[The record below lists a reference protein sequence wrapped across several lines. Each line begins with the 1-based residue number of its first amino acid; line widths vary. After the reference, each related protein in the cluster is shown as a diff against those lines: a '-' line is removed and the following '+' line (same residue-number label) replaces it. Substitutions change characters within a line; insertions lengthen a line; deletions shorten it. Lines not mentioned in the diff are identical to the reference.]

1 MAKNQLFYLILLIIL
16 TLIVG
21 AILLFPSKISLLS
34 KTYLFNNFS
43 DTGTKNLNFIKPT
56 EDTVKNFL
64 FLGIAGA
71 GSRGSLLTDSIIII
85 SLNKTEEKIHL
96 ISFPRDLL
104 VKAPNS
110 NNLLKLNSLFE
121 LENKNK
127 KYNES
132 KSFDLIKTKMEEIS
146 GLKIDEVIVLDL
158 EAVKSLVDTLGG
170 IDIYLEKDFF
180 DPNLVNPHN
189 PSQMFYLEAGWQHL
203 DGDLF
208 LKMIRSRYAP
218 DGDFS
223 RMKNQQLLL
232 SALKEKL
239 AQSLDSSSIIS
250 WVQIW
255 QSLADH
261 YFTSFSLT
269 DLTNLLL
276 LAKEVKDYP
285 IEGTIISAYEPNKL
299 LVSSGYYDGLGKYVY
314 ALVPKAGLEN
324 YEEIQNFIYSLI
336 DEQKSQ

>member
-1 MAKNQLFYLILLIIL
+1 
-16 TLIVG
+16 
-21 AILLFPSKISLLS
+21 
-34 KTYLFNNFS
+34 
-43 DTGTKNLNFIKPT
+43 
-56 EDTVKNFL
+56 
-64 FLGIAGA
+64 
-71 GSRGSLLTDSIIII
+71 
-85 SLNKTEEKIHL
+85 
-96 ISFPRDLL
+96 
-104 VKAPNS
+104 
-110 NNLLKLNSLFE
+110 
-121 LENKNK
+121 
-127 KYNES
+127 
-132 KSFDLIKTKMEEIS
+132 MEEIS

-203 DGDLF
+203 DGDF
-208 LKMIRSRYAP
+208 ILKMIRSRYAP

-232 SALKEKL
+232 SAIKEKL
-239 AQSLDSSSIIS
+239 SQSLDSSSIIS

-299 LVSSGYYDGLGKYVY
+299 LVSSGYYDGMGKYVY